1 MTKKLYSILRG
12 DIFWCVLA
20 ALILLIISYY
30 PIYVNYQRTPHDLF
44 YYGMADEYPIDTTWN
59 LGLIR
64 QGYNGH
70 LESYLNISST
80 LPASLSFVKMEY
92 TTIGLAARVL
102 LIDPLMAF
110 HIARFLVSLLFL
122 YIIYRVVAYVWRRP
136 FERIVAYI
144 LILFGASITLS
155 PTRDFVATSV
165 MDALVTQRLTTAG
178 VHYLLGGALAIAS
191 LYFIS
196 RVFDAPTRTRYF
208 IWAVL
213 TGALAS
219 LINAPGMVLVVS
231 SLPVYFCIIAVR
243 SRKDK
248 RIKKILITQAQIL
261 FSYALIS
268 SLPILYVRYVMTTI
282 WGPYSFSHTEE
293 LNPFH
298 LTVMQYILTMGAT
311 YILSIVA
318 VYRVWKDGKTIFL
331 LIIPWIIMHPVGEYI
346 LPVLLHI
353 NRIRYF
359 LLPYYVGFGMLATVG
374 IFDVARIIKKYIR
387 IIPTSLAAGALL
399 VGVLL
404 SGYYSYQVSYN
415 RSFVCF
421 CNAPDF
427 AFGYPKKTVIDALS
441 WLSKHSKEDD
451 VVLSGYFTGNL
462 IPAFSGNLAYTSWW
476 HRLMESPGFWDVG
489 NRMESFYNG
498 TMTESEAAQ
507 FIKTN
512 SIRFVL
518 YSPTDRLNPAFQTL
532 PYPFLTPAYEEGDTI
547 LYRVR

>member
-1 MTKKLYSILRG
+1 MTKKIYSWFRSN
-12 DIFWCVLA
+12 IFWCVIA
-20 ALILLIISYY
+20 ALVLLIISYY
-30 PIYVNYQRTPHDLF
+30 PIYVNYQRAPHDLF

-70 LESYLNISST
+70 LESFLNISST
-80 LPASLSFVKMEY
+80 LPASWSFVKMEY
-92 TTIGLAARVL
+92 TTIGMFARLL
-102 LIDPLMAF
+102 LIDPLIAF
-110 HIARFLVSLLFL
+110 HIARFITSLLFF
-122 YIIYRVVAYVWRRP
+122 YIIYRVIAYVWQRP
-136 FERIVAYI
+136 FERVVAYI
-144 LILFGASITLS
+144 LVLFGTSITIS
-155 PTRDFVATSV
+155 PLKDFVATSV

-178 VHYLLGGALAIAS
+178 IHYLLGGALTVAS
-191 LYFIS
+191 LYFLS
-196 RVFDAPTRTRYF
+196 RVLDAPTRTRYF
-208 IWAVL
+208 IWSVA

-219 LINAPGMVLVVS
+219 LINAPGMVLIVS
-231 SLPVYFCIIAVR
+231 SLPLYFCLIAFR
-243 SRKDK
+243 LRKN
-248 RIKKILITQAQIL
+248 RQIKKVLITQAQIL

-268 SLPILYVRYVMTTI
+268 GLPILYVRYVMTTI

-311 YILSIVA
+311 YVFSIIA
-318 VYRVWKDGKTIFL
+318 TYRVWKDGKTIFL
-331 LIIPWIIMHPVGEYI
+331 LILPWIIMHPVGEYI

-374 IFDVARIIKKYIR
+374 LFDIARIIQKYVHTIS
-387 IIPTSLAAGALL
+387 TSLIAGGLL
-399 VGVLL
+399 AIVLL

-415 RSFVCF
+415 RLFVCF
-421 CNAPDF
+421 CNADAF
-427 AFGYPKKTVIDALS
+427 AFGYPKKTVIDTLS

-451 VVLSGYFTGNL
+451 VILSGYFTGNL
-462 IPAFSGNLAYTSWW
+462 IPAFSGNVTYTSWW

-489 NRMESFYNG
+489 NRMESFYSGN
-498 TMTESEAAQ
+498 MTQSEAAQ

-512 SIRFVL
+512 TIRFVL
-518 YSPTDRLNPAFQTL
+518 YSPTEHMNPAFTVL
-532 PYPFLTPAYEEGDTI
+532 PYQFLVPVYQEGDTI